1 MIAKKI
7 VKSHKIENNKK
18 KIVKSPVCCDLRG
31 LGDAGLLLYCDGAEA
46 EAGFAANIVASKSDA
61 IGAVLVVVVVAVAVV
76 VGVAAVGDPVDVVTV
91 VKFFEVA

>member
-1 MIAKKI
+1 M
-7 VKSHKIENNKK
+7 
-18 KIVKSPVCCDLRG
+18 
-31 LGDAGLLLYCDGAEA
+31 LLYCDGAEA